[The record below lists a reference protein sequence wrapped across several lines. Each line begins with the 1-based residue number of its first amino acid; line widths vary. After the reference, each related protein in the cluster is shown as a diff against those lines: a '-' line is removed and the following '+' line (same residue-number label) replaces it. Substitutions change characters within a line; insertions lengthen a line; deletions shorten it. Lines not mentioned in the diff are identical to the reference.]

1 MKGEKKL
8 SSDKKKRSRKKRGA
22 GRVRDR
28 LKFDIDTSELY
39 PLSRREEASFY
50 DDDAPVTENSDIE
63 ISAEEG
69 CEQEDPVSD
78 YSGPEALNP
87 KTLNPEG
94 LKTEDFG
101 TEDYDTEDS
110 GAEDFA
116 EEEFYTEEFDKG
128 HFDGEDPGAENSGTE
143 DPGTEDSDT
152 DDYDTEYLDTGYL
165 DTGYYDTEK
174 PGTEE
179 ADPDFSDTERSGT
192 FDTAAAA
199 VPDTP
204 AAADISK
211 RERVS
216 KKFRRFW
223 TRQRADDFHTVI
235 RTSVVGAFAVVF
247 LMPIV
252 LTITN
257 SLMTKS
263 EINANYGVIFRNR
276 NGVRVFISN
285 TVNLKFIPDI
295 VSFEQYFKVL
305 ILSPEYLLKF
315 WNSFLYV
322 VPIVVFQLA
331 IASLAA
337 YGFARYRGKVR
348 EVIFFAYIIL
358 MLMPY
363 QVTLVPNYLVSKW
376 LNILDTRWAIW
387 LPGFFS
393 PFAVYMLTKYMR
405 RIPKSIYEAA
415 EIDGAGEWQ
424 IFSKICLPNCRGG
437 IASIAILLFI
447 DYWNM
452 VEQPLILL
460 SNDQLHPLSVFLSK
474 INSGEISLAFAV
486 AVIYMV
492 LPMMVFLYGEEYL
505 VEGIVYQGG
514 IKE

>member
-1 MKGEKKL
+1 MNN
-8 SSDKKKRSRKKRGA
+8 
-22 GRVRDR
+22 R
-28 LKFDIDTSELY
+28 LKIDKDPSELY
-39 PLSRREEASFY
+39 PLKRPEEMPSEEKGY
-50 DDDAPVTENSDIE
+50 DDKEAMPPESADHDAREAAPAEKNAAGPAEKAVVQPVEKSVSAAE
-63 ISAEEG
+63 EKGLAEPAEKSAAASAEEN
-69 CEQEDPVSD
+69 EDKPAEKSED
-78 YSGPEALNP
+78 KPAL
-87 KTLNPEG
+87 
-94 LKTEDFG
+94 
-101 TEDYDTEDS
+101 
-110 GAEDFA
+110 
-116 EEEFYTEEFDKG
+116 
-128 HFDGEDPGAENSGTE
+128 
-143 DPGTEDSDT
+143 
-152 DDYDTEYLDTGYL
+152 
-165 DTGYYDTEK
+165 
-174 PGTEE
+174 
-179 ADPDFSDTERSGT
+179 
-192 FDTAAAA
+192 
-199 VPDTP
+199 
-204 AAADISK
+204 SK
-211 RERVS
+211 RER
-216 KKFRRFW
+216 FRKFW
-223 TRQRADDFHTVI
+223 TKERIEILRMVI
-235 RTSVVGAFAVVF
+235 RTAIAGFFAILF
-247 LMPIV
+247 LMPII

-263 EINANYGVIFRNR
+263 EINANYGVIFAKR

-315 WNSFLYV
+315 WNSLFYV
-322 VPIVVFQLA
+322 VPIVAFQLA
-331 IASLAA
+331 IASLAS
-337 YGFARYRGKVR
+337 YGFARYRGRVR

-363 QVTLVPNYLVSKW
+363 QVTLVPNYLVSSW
-376 LNILDTRWAIW
+376 LNILNTRWAIW

-424 IFSKICLPNCRGG
+424 IFTKICLPNCRGG

-492 LPMMVFLYGEEYL
+492 LPMMVFLYGEDNL